1 MKIQE
6 LRSLLGKADRSCVE
20 KAFAESY
27 KRLTKR
33 QKEEIDSVIT
43 DILEGREAEKKKKES
58 AVSFGELERQIEVFT
73 ENAYA
78 QNYFAPNR
86 IIPKSQRPKWRF
98 MVKNFIKELEKIP
111 VENENYERT
120 VKLLT
125 DLYKLICEAC
135 NYYLFSTDDAFRSI
149 GWAQPKLFDLLVKKT
164 FATGYSRE
172 NISNLIRLAV
182 SGGISREALHT
193 MQEMVLLS
201 SLKTADVKQIAI
213 EEAQKLVDDRENN
226 LTKLKKYDSRTY
238 DLEDEV
244 NELSAMILMLSIK
257 LAEPEKGVKY
267 YFKHA
272 RNARREIT
280 LYCALRLI
288 EWLEEEELWIKVY
301 EYGVSKKIDPRDELR
316 ESYEKRKNDITLL

>member
-1 MKIQE
+1 MLKLCFYGTINGGNCILQGDG
-6 LRSLLGKADRSCVE
+6 L
-20 KAFAESY
+20 
-27 KRLTKR
+27 
-33 QKEEIDSVIT
+33 DSQ
-43 DILEGREAEKKKKES
+43 D
-58 AVSFGELERQIEVFT
+58 
-73 ENAYA
+73 
-78 QNYFAPNR
+78 NYR
-86 IIPKSQRPKWRF
+86 GG
-98 MVKNFIKELEKIP
+98 
-111 VENENYERT
+111 
-120 VKLLT
+120 
-125 DLYKLICEAC
+125 
-135 NYYLFSTDDAFRSI
+135 LFSTDDAFRSI